1 MRSLVPISRYL
12 HNVTCTEMFAIA
24 EKMIDGETK
33 YRMGHYEAAFKDLRE
48 AIRLEDT
55 LNYDEPWGWMIPVRH
70 AYAALKLE
78 RGLEHDIKDS
88 YAAYQKDLEMYPDN
102 VWSLVGLKRCLLHD
116 HNHALKFG
124 SAAVRSQLDS
134 VASKLKIALA
144 GSDVEVEYSCF
155 CAGVKKMC
163 CSAE

>member
-1 MRSLVPISRYL
+1 
-12 HNVTCTEMFAIA
+12 MFAIA
-24 EKMIDGETK
+24 EKMIDGETE
-33 YRMGHYEAAFKDLRE
+33 YRMGHYETAFKDLRE

-78 RGLEHDIKDS
+78 RGLEDDIQDS

-116 HNHALKFG
+116 NSRALKLD
-124 SAAVRSQLDS
+124 SDAVRSQLDS
-134 VASKLKIALA
+134 VASKLDIALA
-144 GSDVEVEYSCF
+144 ATDVGVEYSCF
-155 CAGVKKMC
+155 CAGVKKTC
-163 CSAE
+163 CSTE